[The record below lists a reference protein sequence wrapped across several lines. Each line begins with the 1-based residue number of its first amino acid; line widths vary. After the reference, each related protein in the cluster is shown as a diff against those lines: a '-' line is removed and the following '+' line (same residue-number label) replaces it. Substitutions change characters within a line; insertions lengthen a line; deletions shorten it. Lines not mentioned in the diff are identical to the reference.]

1 MGLTRSLP
9 SWTLDIEYGLY
20 ERGPGPYLHPDFPA
34 CSERPSIPPRSELY
48 CNLSAI
54 CHPLVSPTSAR
65 DWTGAPPMFIC
76 CGEERAAGCNMILAI
91 RAKSQGVTVIYKQ
104 FEAMSYLFIQI
115 FLNSPHVNKC
125 YNEWAEFCKS
135 GIGSLE
141 GQISGETAVEVE
153 TLRQRRLDLN
163 SLNVSYNTA
172 LALMK
177 AAREAGQIWYGPER
191 SLSVL

>member
-1 MGLTRSLP
+1 
-9 SWTLDIEYGLY
+9 
-20 ERGPGPYLHPDFPA
+20 
-34 CSERPSIPPRSELY
+34 
-48 CNLSAI
+48 
-54 CHPLVSPTSAR
+54 
-65 DWTGAPPMFIC
+65 MFIC